1 MATLNELMAA
11 INAKSDSI
19 LANAAKLNTTADSMN
34 QTLDGILGVQE
45 VTPLDRDETES
56 FTTTNVVDGP
66 QTEVGLTETGE
77 AIMGAEAPPPP
88 GNFFSDTI
96 DSVKDYLTSGGIT
109 GTIARGIGSLI
120 PDRDPRQNAL
130 DTFYT
135 TGVGAQYMNPSSP
148 NYIPGME
155 NYNIVSGG
163 GLYTLT
169 GGRLG
174 QEPTYGL
181 QNAYQK
187 RIDTI
192 KNTLARKYADGDY
205 SGTQLDERLK
215 ALQDAKIQESM
226 MLDQVNRDTAYRND
240 TGDSYSGGNIGD
252 RVSAS
257 YEAVQDDDYGLL

>member
-1 MATLNELMAA
+1 
-11 INAKSDSI
+11 
-19 LANAAKLNTTADSMN
+19 
-34 QTLDGILGVQE
+34 
-45 VTPLDRDETES
+45 
-56 FTTTNVVDGP
+56 
-66 QTEVGLTETGE
+66 
-77 AIMGAEAPPPP
+77 
-88 GNFFSDTI
+88 
-96 DSVKDYLTSGGIT
+96 
-109 GTIARGIGSLI
+109 
-120 PDRDPRQNAL
+120 
-130 DTFYT
+130 
-135 TGVGAQYMNPSSP
+135 MNPSSP

-215 ALQDAKIQESM
+215 ALEDAKAQESM
-226 MLDQVNRDTAYRND
+226 MLDQVNQDRGAQSIR
-240 TGDSYSGGNIGD
+240 SSGGNIGD

-257 YEAVQDDDYGLL
+257 YRNDPDTGLL

>member
-1 MATLNELMAA
+1 MC
-11 INAKSDSI
+11 IRDR
-19 LANAAKLNTTADSMN
+19 N

>member
-11 INAKSDSI
+11 LNAKSDSI

-45 VTPLDRDETES
+45 VIPLDRDETES

-66 QTEVGLTETGE
+66 QTEVGLTGTGE
-77 AIMGAEAPPPP
+77 PIMGTDIPAPQ
-88 GNFFSDTI
+88 NFFSDTI

-135 TGVGAQYMNPSSP
+135 TGAGAQYMNPSSP

-155 NYNIVSGG
+155 DYNIVSGG

-215 ALQDAKIQESM
+215 ALEDAKMQESM
-226 MLDQVNRDTAYRND
+226 MLDQVNQDRGAQSIR
-240 TGDSYSGGNIGD
+240 SSGGNIGD

-257 YEAVQDDDYGLL
+257 YRNDPDTGLL